1 MATPQQIAT
10 IKEVFAL
17 FDRDGDGFIPC
28 KDIANVI
35 RATGT
40 NPSEKELDEMLAG
53 KADAQFSYK
62 DFEALV
68 LPRITGKDVVA
79 ELTQAFKP
87 FDRGNT
93 GHISAAELRSVMA
106 SLGERLTKE
115 EIDKMISEA
124 DPTNSGKISYDEFIR
139 VLTN

>member
-1 MATPQQIAT
+1 MASHSQIAT
-10 IKEVFAL
+10 VKEVFAL
-17 FDRDGDGFIPC
+17 FDRDGDGYIPS

-40 NPSEKELDEMLAG
+40 NPTEKELEQMLAG
-53 KADAQFSYK
+53 KEGANFSYK
-62 DFEALV
+62 DFEVLV
-68 LPRITGKDVVA
+68 LPRLAGKDVVS

-87 FDRGNT
+87 FDRQNT
-93 GHISAAELRSVMA
+93 GHISSAELRSVMT

-115 EIDKMISEA
+115 EIDKMISEV
-124 DPTNSGKISYDEFIR
+124 DPNNSGKISYDEFIR